1 MIEEQKEIA
10 MHYGL
15 EHQLLKLVEELG
27 EAQTEV
33 GRYLQGERAD
43 KGRLV
48 EELSDVVNLAQ
59 QVFCLLGAEVQ
70 AAQVVREKCC
80 RQMRRLHDVDL
91 DQDTLKMLKIFEP
104 VEASRE

>member
-10 MHYGL
+10 KHYGL

-43 KGRLV
+43 KSRLV

-59 QVFCLLGAEVQ
+59 QVFLLLGAELQ
-70 AAQVVREKCC
+70 ATQVVREKCS

-104 VEASRE
+104 VEGN

>member
-10 MHYGL
+10 KHYGL
-15 EHQLLKLVEELG
+15 EHQLLK
-27 EAQTEV
+27 
-33 GRYLQGERAD
+33 
-43 KGRLV
+43 LV

-59 QVFCLLGAEVQ
+59 QVFLLLGAELQ
-70 AAQVVREKCC
+70 AAQVVREKCG